1 MIIHIV
7 VLKLFIE
14 SNYWSSLSIATGVAC
29 LVLYYASVMVL
40 SSDLVSEIIQPQLK
54 GIFFEIFTHPKAW
67 VCLVLIPLVALLPDM
82 VWNLFFRLFYP
93 TQTDAVMM
101 IQKRDPTFEF

>member
-40 SSDLVSEIIQPQLK
+40 SSDFVSEIIQPQLK

-93 TQTDAVMM
+93 T
-101 IQKRDPTFEF
+101 